1 MKNEKTLSIVILL
14 LLFCLYHV
22 PSLRISL
29 FLNFIENFLRVLFS
43 IERLFKTE
51 PLFVIFFFFFICP
64 CMIFFILRMGHGAT
78 ENDASIKRSC
88 VHKLSLRKFGI
99 ETKRWVDWS

>member
-51 PLFVIFFFFFICP
+51 PLFVIFFFFHLPLYDLFYSTNGTWC
-64 CMIFFILRMGHGAT
+64 
-78 ENDASIKRSC
+78 D
-88 VHKLSLRKFGI
+88 RK
-99 ETKRWVDWS
+99 